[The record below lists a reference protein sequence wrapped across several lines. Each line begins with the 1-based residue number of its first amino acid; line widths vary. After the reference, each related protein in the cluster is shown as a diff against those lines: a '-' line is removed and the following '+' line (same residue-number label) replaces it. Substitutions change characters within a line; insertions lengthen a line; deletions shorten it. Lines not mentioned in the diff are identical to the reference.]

1 MKLNKQQTDAVECPA
16 CHALV
21 DSGAG
26 TGKTATIIGR
36 AAYLIKTG
44 VKPERILM
52 MAFTRRAAK
61 EMTGRLDK
69 KIGSS
74 AGKIMA
80 GTFHHFCLYWIRRMA
95 KFFGLEE
102 ATVIDRDDQSQLMK
116 LARAEHKIED
126 TIFPQA
132 KELCNFYSYARNTNQ
147 SIRGYLEK
155 FTDYD
160 ENTITTIIKVFDGYE
175 KRKRLNK
182 YLDFDD
188 ILFHFADRLHKNPD
202 LRKRLRGYYDHILV
216 DEMQDTN
223 PIQWRILD
231 GLRDP
236 AVLFCVGDP
245 AQSIFAFRGADF
257 ENVNSFSERIHDSNI
272 LRLEMNY
279 RSTQEILD
287 LSNWLLEQA
296 PLNYNK
302 KLQAHRGRGIKP
314 KLIDFESD
322 IDEGK
327 WVAKDLIARHETGA
341 SWKDHMII
349 TRTAYASRPVEAA
362 MIEKE
367 IPYRFVGGTSF
378 LQAAHMKDLL
388 CLIRAAISNLDE
400 LAWIRYLTLWPRIGD
415 VTAHRLINKIR
426 QLKTP
431 KEVMKCLENEKKTV
445 PEIVKGIELVLEYW
459 NSPSIAIK
467 NAANFLSPI
476 LENKYDRWEN
486 RKKDFD
492 LMVRLTRNF
501 KSLPS
506 VIETYTLDPISSTEA
521 ERLEKEDIV
530 TLITAHSA
538 KGTEAPVCYLI
549 RVEPGIYPHVRSFGD
564 KNAEEEERRV
574 LYVAMTRAMNELI
587 ITRSCTRYGRLVFHG
602 GFTAYNSNN
611 RTAYFLENVPDSF
624 VDMEAIGFDTNRFS
638 DY

>member
-1 MKLNKQQTDAVECPA
+1 
-16 CHALV
+16 
-21 DSGAG
+21 
-26 TGKTATIIGR
+26 
-36 AAYLIKTG
+36 
-44 VKPERILM
+44 
-52 MAFTRRAAK
+52 
-61 EMTGRLDK
+61 
-69 KIGSS
+69 
-74 AGKIMA
+74 
-80 GTFHHFCLYWIRRMA
+80 
-95 KFFGLEE
+95 
-102 ATVIDRDDQSQLMK
+102 
-116 LARAEHKIED
+116 
-126 TIFPQA
+126 
-132 KELCNFYSYARNTNQ
+132 
-147 SIRGYLEK
+147 
-155 FTDYD
+155 
-160 ENTITTIIKVFDGYE
+160 
-175 KRKRLNK
+175 
-182 YLDFDD
+182 
-188 ILFHFADRLHKNPD
+188 
-202 LRKRLRGYYDHILV
+202 
-216 DEMQDTN
+216 
-223 PIQWRILD
+223 
-231 GLRDP
+231 
-236 AVLFCVGDP
+236 
-245 AQSIFAFRGADF
+245 
-257 ENVNSFSERIHDSNI
+257 
-272 LRLEMNY
+272 MNY

-322 IDEGK
+322 LDEGR
-327 WVAKDLIARHETGA
+327 WVAEDLIARYETGA

-426 QLKTP
+426 QLKTL
-431 KEVMKCLENEKKTV
+431 KEVMKCLENEKKIV

-521 ERLEKEDIV
+521 ERLEKDDLV

-602 GFTAYNSNN
+602 GFTAYNSKN

-624 VDMEAIGFDTNRFS
+624 VDMEAIDFDTNRFS